1 MASVLG
7 RCSLLNMR
15 RWHIAPLPQVSFNEL
30 MRLLSHQKDV
40 HSNRECKF
48 TGGYCNLR
56 LYWRWKRDK
65 I

>member
-1 MASVLG
+1 M
-7 RCSLLNMR
+7 NMS
-15 RWHIAPLPQVSFNEL
+15 RWHIVPLPQVAFNEL

-40 HSNRECKF
+40 HSNREYRF